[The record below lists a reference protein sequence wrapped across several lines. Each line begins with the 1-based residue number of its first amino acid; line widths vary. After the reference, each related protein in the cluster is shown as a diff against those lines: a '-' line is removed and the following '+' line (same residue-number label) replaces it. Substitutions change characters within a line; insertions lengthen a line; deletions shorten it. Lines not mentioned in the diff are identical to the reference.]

1 MNYKYETR
9 DYVAEFLKQG
19 GEITKCKFSID
30 PAVKNARETIGSNAG
45 SKFYQKQTKV
55 RTPYDNFYRTPEV
68 QNSINKMR
76 EVERDSNP
84 YDYVG
89 STIRV
94 AA

>member
-1 MNYKYETR
+1 MKYKYEVK
-9 DYVAEFLKQG
+9 DYVAEFLKKG
-19 GEITKCKFSID
+19 GKITKCEFSID
-30 PAVKNARETIGSNAG
+30 PAVKNARETIRPSN
-45 SKFYQKQTKV
+45 KFYQKQTQV
-55 RTPYDNFYRTPEV
+55 RTPYENFYRTSTV
-68 QNSINKMR
+68 QNSITKMR